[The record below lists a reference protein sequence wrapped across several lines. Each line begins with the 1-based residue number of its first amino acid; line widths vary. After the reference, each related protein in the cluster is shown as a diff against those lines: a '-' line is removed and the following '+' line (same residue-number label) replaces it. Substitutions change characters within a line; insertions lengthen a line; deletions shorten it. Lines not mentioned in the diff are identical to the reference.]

1 MMNRLRGQSSLIF
14 TCAVVGLLLLMVLP
28 IPTFLLDTLLALNI
42 ALAMTVL
49 VVSLY
54 MKQPLEFSAFPAML
68 LVSTL
73 FRLTLNIAS
82 TRLILLRGAEG
93 PDAAG
98 AIIATFGDF
107 VVGGNYV
114 VGIIVFVILV
124 IINFVVITKG
134 SGRIAEVGARFTL
147 DAMPGKQMAIDADL
161 NAGLIDEATARRRR
175 EKIEQEADF
184 YGAMDGASKFVRGD
198 AIAGI
203 LITAINIVGGF
214 IIGMTQHGLPAAES
228 AATFTILT
236 VGDGLVSQIP
246 ALVISTAAGII
257 VSRAAS
263 SADLGSQLVE
273 QLFSARRVLYIVAAI
288 LIGFGLL
295 PGMPL
300 LVFWSI
306 AAVMFFAGRAAEKD
320 PAEGTPDAPRKA
332 TEATEPGERPLVN
345 LSGGKPDE
353 PIGDRTDS
361 EKIESLLPID
371 LLELEVGYG
380 LIGLVDRTQNGE
392 LLDRIQS
399 IRRQFASQMGIIV
412 PPIHIRDNLQ
422 LPPGGYSLLIK
433 GVEIAD
439 GQLMPDRFLA
449 MNPGEVV
456 DTVPGVETTEPAFGL
471 PAVWIDAAHKDQ
483 AEQLGYTVVDCATV
497 VATHLSEVLKENAH
511 ELLGRQELQELID
524 VFAKQ
529 APKMVEDL
537 IPEKIQ
543 IGDILKVMKN
553 LLREQI
559 SVRDL
564 RTILEAIADHVH
576 LTRNPEILTEFA
588 RQRLGRY
595 ITSRM
600 KAEDGRVHVLTVDGS
615 LEEAFRG
622 QIQQVDGDFHLGV
635 SPQLAEQFLGQ
646 LEKRMGEMSMH
657 GWLPVLLVAPELRRP
672 VRNLVERFMPQLM
685 VVSHKEIAAGV
696 QVDAAGVVGA
706 GLAGGGAASRAPR
719 RAPAGARALGAGVG
733 SRVRVRSRPGG
744 KTESC
749 GPHPHREAMPEQDE
763 VVTVAAEWHPTVPR
777 PAARSE

>member
-1 MMNRLRGQSSLIF
+1 MKTLRQHSSLIF

-68 LVSTL
+68 LVATL

-82 TRLILLRGAEG
+82 TRLILLQGAEG

-98 AIIATFGDF
+98 AIIQTFGNF

-161 NAGLIDEATARRRR
+161 NAGLIDENTARTRR

-203 LITAINIVGGF
+203 LITAINIIGGF

-228 AATFTILT
+228 AATYTILT

-263 SADLGSQLVE
+263 SADLGTQLVQ
-273 QLFSARRVLYIVAAI
+273 QLFSAKKVLYIVAAI
-288 LIGFGLL
+288 LAGFGLL

-300 LVFWSI
+300 FVFWGI
-306 AAVMFFAGRAAEKD
+306 AAVMFFAARAGEDALAESADAAVGKTR
-320 PAEGTPDAPRKA
+320 PAADGDT
-332 TEATEPGERPLVN
+332 ERPLVQ
-345 LSGGKPDE
+345 LSSNTADE
-353 PIGDRTDS
+353 PQGDRTDHD
-361 EKIESLLPID
+361 KIESLLPID

-433 GVEIAD
+433 GVEVAD
-439 GQLMPDRFLA
+439 GQLMPDRYMA

-456 DTVPGVETTEPAFGL
+456 DTIPGVETTEPAFGL
-471 PAVWIDAAHKDQ
+471 PAVWIDESHKDQ
-483 AEQLGYTVVDCATV
+483 AEQYGYTVVDCATV

-537 IPEKIQ
+537 IPDKIQ
-543 IGDILKVMKN
+543 LGDILKVMKN
-553 LLREQI
+553 LLREQL

-564 RTILEAIADHVH
+564 RTILEAIADHVG

-588 RQRLGRY
+588 RQRLARY
-595 ITSRM
+595 ISSRI
-600 KAEDGRVHVLTVDGS
+600 KAEDGQIHVLTVDGQ

-635 SPQLAEQFLGQ
+635 SPQLAEGFLTQ
-646 LEKRMGEMSMH
+646 LEQRMNEMGMY
-657 GWLPVLLVAPELRRP
+657 GYLPVLLVAPELRRP
-672 VRNLVERFMPQLM
+672 VRNLIERFMPQLM
-685 VVSHKEIAAGV
+685 VVSHKEIAAGF
-696 QVDAAGVVGA
+696 QVDAAGVVGV
-706 GLAGGGAASRAPR
+706 GLAGGNPSRGR
-719 RAPAGARALGAGVG
+719 RAPGGARAGA
-733 SRVRVRSRPGG
+733 
-744 KTESC
+744 T
-749 GPHPHREAMPEQDE
+749 A
-763 VVTVAAEWHPTVPR
+763 
-777 PAARSE
+777 